1 MNTGNSISLSVF
13 MKDLFSSKLKLLQGK
28 SDSFFNNWK
37 AKINKAE
44 AENKEFKMSISQI
57 NTELDRLTKLRKI
70 TVDKSSF
77 KSLSQ
82 EIDKLQLQK
91 AKMETV
97 GTKGSGSGIGALG
110 MLGMAGLG
118 IGTLYAA
125 GRFIGSSITEYNE
138 SAQTEAQLQ
147 ASLVSTGGVSGKSL
161 TDLKSQASD
170 LQGKTLYEDDET
182 AAAQKILL
190 TFTNVK
196 NAVYD
201 EAVPAIQDMATK
213 MDMDLSSAA
222 LSVGKAL
229 QDPIVGVTALRRQG
243 VMLTETQEE
252 QIKQFVKLGQVEKAQ
267 AIILK
272 ELNKEFGGSAEAAAK
287 AGTGGFVI
295 LANKIGNFKEAIGE
309 RITSKLSN
317 LSKMLGKVADD
328 ATDWMEIPIGEKM
341 EEERLQ
347 VQGLVSML
355 TNHNITAKERNE
367 AYTQLASLQTDVLEN
382 IDKENINVDL
392 LTKNWKKYNEEQIKQ
407 IAFETEK
414 KNLKDVQGKA
424 SEDLKSTVKANSKF
438 EASLIAYMDR
448 FPVRTQEIRNVF
460 AKYKSGTASL
470 DELLTTMKNSAES
483 KYSVGGGEFASIQ
496 TMGLTAQ
503 IIKSVYDKSA
513 KEAEDEFKKLTDL
526 QTTLG
531 LKTGITPTKKED
543 NLDPEGLSTINGDIS
558 KVKNINI
565 TINRLIGI
573 EQLTSNTAIESLS
586 SMEDAVKKV
595 LLTAVNDSN
604 MAGGN

>member
-118 IGTLYAA
+118 IGTLYSA

-267 AIILK
+267 AVILK

-328 ATDWMEIPIGEKM
+328 ATDWMEIPISEKM

-503 IIKSVYDKSA
+503 IIKSVYDKSL
-513 KEAEDEFKKLTDL
+513 KESEDGFKKYTDL

-604 MAGGN
+604 MAGN

>member
-28 SDSFFNNWK
+28 SDSFFNSWK

-91 AKMETV
+91 AKMEAV

-110 MLGMAGLG
+110 KLGIAGLG
-118 IGTLYAA
+118 IGALYSA

-147 ASLVSTGGVSGKSL
+147 ASLISTGGVSGKSL

-272 ELNKEFGGSAEAAAK
+272 ELNTEFGGSAEAAAK

-328 ATDWMEIPIGEKM
+328 ATDWMEIPISEKM

-355 TNHNITAKERNE
+355 TDHNITAKERNE

-424 SEDLKSTVKANSKF
+424 SEDLTSTIKANSKF
-438 EASLIAYMDR
+438 EASLIDYMDR
-448 FPVRTQEIRNVF
+448 FPARTQEIRNVF

-470 DELLTTMKNSAES
+470 DNLLTTMENSAES
-483 KYSVGGGEFASIQ
+483 KLSVGGVEYITIQ
-496 TMGLTAQ
+496 TQGRKAQ
-503 IIKSVYDKSA
+503 MLKGIYDKSA
-513 KEAEDEFKKLTDL
+513 KEAEAEFKKLTDL

-543 NLDPEGLSTINGDIS
+543 NLDPEGLSTVNGDIS

-604 MAGGN
+604 MAGN